1 MIQQAAPSVFKKEK
15 LSETVS
21 LQLKALSP
29 IHVGAAG
36 EKLLIEN
43 IDFFWED
50 GALYIFDQKKLLRL
64 LLEAEALPRF
74 EKMLRDGHFD
84 KIRQFLE
91 DQDIGLE
98 EVAQKIIK
106 IKDVATEI
114 RPQIRDGMG
123 RPYLPG
129 SSIKGA
135 LRSAIFEHLYRQND
149 VQKPQPAKD
158 VRTGQNFPLRGEDY
172 DKAIVENFDR
182 SITRYIR
189 PGDVYFDQTTIANIS
204 LFNLYNDKGQWES
217 DYKDFMVSA
226 EVFPAGATGTL
237 QLALST
243 GLFDLYKN
251 HYRSDRLPRHFEK
264 ALDLQ
269 KPVDFLLSLINQH
282 TARHIEREI
291 EFFQKF
297 SQADDTEFIIVNL
310 EAILGKIRANDGKS
324 AVLRLSYGSGFHG
337 ITGDWQFE
345 NHAETVKNSNPRRWY
360 KSRKTIGRD
369 AATGLMGFLEMHL

>member
-1 MIQQAAPSVFKKEK
+1 MTQQVGPSVFKKEK
-15 LSETVS
+15 LSETVA

-36 EKLLIEN
+36 EKLMIEN
-43 IDFFWED
+43 IDFLWER
-50 GALYIFDQKKLLRL
+50 GTLYILDQKKLLNR
-64 LLEAEALPRF
+64 LLEAEGLLRF
-74 EKMLRDGHFD
+74 EKMLRAGQFD
-84 KIRQFLE
+84 NMLQFLE

-98 EVAQKIIK
+98 EVSQKIIK
-106 IKDVATEI
+106 IKDVATDI

-149 VQKPQPAKD
+149 VQKPQPTKD
-158 VRTGQNFPLRGEDY
+158 VRTGQTSPLRGEDY
-172 DKAIVENFDR
+172 DKAILENFDR
-182 SITRYIR
+182 AITRYIR
-189 PGDVYFDQTTIANIS
+189 PSDAYFDQTTIANIS

-217 DYKDFMVSA
+217 DYKNFMVSA
-226 EVFPAGATGTL
+226 EVFPTGATGKF
-237 QLALST
+237 QLSLSI

-251 HYRSDRLPRHFEK
+251 HYRSERLPRYFEK
-264 ALDLQ
+264 VLNLQ
-269 KPVDFLLSLINQH
+269 NPTGFLLSLINYH
-282 TARHIEREI
+282 TARHLEREI

-297 SQADDTEFIIVNL
+297 SQAEDTKFIIQSL
-310 EAILGKIRANDGKS
+310 ETILEKVRVNDGKS

-337 ITGDWQFE
+337 ITGDWQFK
-345 NHAETVKNSNPRRWY
+345 NHVDTIKNSNPRRWY

-369 AATGLMGFLEMHL
+369 AATSLMGFLEIHF